1 MNRWEFKHSFAGY
14 IALALMVLVTSLW
27 TFWGVRAMCY
37 QGWWEAWYLRLPYF
51 ALAIVGLGLTLI
63 MVARPRAGGCL
74 IIVIGGAF
82 TAWWLWRISI
92 TAGLTLS
99 DVLSVLPFSGLL
111 VVAGVLSLVDGHY
124 RQRLRSEEG
133 WVPSKEWL
141 PRKLRYVLAI
151 AFPLLVAIVA
161 SILIPLTL
169 FPEISNQQDGTE
181 FFSDSDQFRNVC
193 VQFVRT
199 VAENHLDGQPT
210 QYPTELEI
218 KGNWQLDI
226 TIYYQ
231 GEITGAGGSKGEDE
245 TLSLTLEEA
254 TVNALEESQPKL
266 SKEDLEEVRFLV
278 TFSYPPH
285 FFTQADNLFRL
296 IPRFESDYYDYSH
309 SFCHDDRSFSFIEYD
324 GEGKELIEGLV
335 IIRSLDK
342 QLMVQEI
349 EQGKEFLF
357 RAMDE
362 DEHGFYKRYD
372 AESDY
377 FGSRLHTVYSAS
389 IIYTLLKVYDLDQD
403 ERILESIPEWGDF
416 LLSMQSKDEET
427 YGAFHYSYFPSS
439 GTKEERF
446 PVGTTALSIF
456 TLLDLYQRTG
466 DSRYLE
472 SAKLGG
478 DWLTTMQRPDG
489 IMYAYQNQ
497 SSGGKWVYGEKE
509 SLLYNGQVLSALS
522 RLYIITGETKYY
534 DAAERIAQHF
544 SARVEKEGC
553 FLGDDYRCKN
563 PISSAWVAMSLLD
576 FYQINKEDYY
586 KNIILKCSDD
596 LLKRQAKDIN
606 NPLYQGSWYRTYST
620 SGNGWLAEVMMTMY
634 RFCQEQ
640 NVDGCDKYKEAI
652 IRVILWIIQNTY
664 SEENT
669 FFLQEPEKAIG
680 GIFWNYENRYVRTD
694 SLCHALNAYVG
705 MMDDWEDG
713 TLLSLPEQPIG
724 VILSRLRR

>member
-1 MNRWEFKHSFAGY
+1 LAGY
-14 IALALMVLVTSLW
+14 IALAVMILVTSFW

-37 QGWWEAWYLRLPYF
+37 QGWWEAWYFRLPYL
-51 ALAIVGLGLTLI
+51 APAIVGLGLTLI
-63 MVARPRAGGCL
+63 MVARPRAGGSL
-74 IIVIGGAF
+74 VIVIGGAL
-82 TAWWLWRISI
+82 TVWWWWQISL
-92 TAGLTLS
+92 TAGLTP
-99 DVLSVLPFSGLL
+99 DKVLTTLPFSGLS
-111 VVAGVLSLVDGHY
+111 VVAGVLSLVDGHH

-133 WVPSKEWL
+133 QVLSKEWL
-141 PRKLRYVLAI
+141 PRRLRYVLAI
-151 AFPLLVAIVA
+151 ALPLLVAIAA

-169 FPEISNQQDGTE
+169 SPETSNQQDGTG
-181 FFSDSDQFRNVC
+181 FFRDGDQFRNSC
-193 VQFVRT
+193 VQFVRR
-199 VAENHLDGQPT
+199 VAENHLDGQLT

-218 KGNWQLDI
+218 KGNWEIDI
-226 TIYYQ
+226 TIYHQ
-231 GEITGAGGSKGEDE
+231 GEIRGAGGSKGEDE
-245 TLSLTLEEA
+245 VLSLTLEEA
-254 TVNALEESQPKL
+254 TVNALEESRQKL
-266 SKEDLEEVRFLV
+266 SKEDLEQARFLV

-285 FFTQADNLFRL
+285 FFTQVDNLVQL
-296 IPRFESDYYDYSH
+296 VPRFEYYYSH
-309 SFCHDDRSFSFIEYD
+309 PFCLDDRSFSFIEYD

-342 QLMVQEI
+342 QLMLQEI

-357 RAMDE
+357 RATDE

-372 AESDY
+372 PENDY
-377 FGSRLHTVYSAS
+377 FGSRLYTVYSAS
-389 IIYTLLKVYDLDQD
+389 IIYTLLKIYDFDQD
-403 ERILESIPEWGDF
+403 ERILQGIPEWGDF

-439 GTKEERF
+439 GSKEESF

-456 TLLDLYQRTG
+456 TLLDLYERTD

-489 IMYAYQNQ
+489 IMYAYKNP
-497 SSGGKWVYGEKE
+497 SSGGEWVYGENE

-522 RLYIITGETKYY
+522 RLYLATGISRYY
-534 DAAERIAQHF
+534 DTAQRIAQHF

-553 FLGDDYRCKN
+553 FLGDDYRWKN

-576 FYQINKEDYY
+576 FYKINKEDYY
-586 KNIILKCSDD
+586 KNIILRCSDE

-606 NPLYQGSWYRTYST
+606 NPLYHGSWYRAYST

-640 NVDGCDKYKEAI
+640 NVCGCDRYKEAI
-652 IRVILWIIQNTY
+652 IRVIRWIIQNTY

-669 FFLQEPEKAIG
+669 FFLREPEKAIG
-680 GIFWNYENRYVRTD
+680 GIFWNYEDKYVRTD
-694 SLCHALNAYVG
+694 SLCHALNAYAG

-713 TLLSLPEQPIG
+713 TLLSLSEQPIG
-724 VILSRLRR
+724 VILSRLRG

>member
-1 MNRWEFKHSFAGY
+1 MNRWEFKHRFAGY
-14 IALALMVLVTSLW
+14 IALAVMVLVTSLW

-51 ALAIVGLGLTLI
+51 ALAIVCLGLTLI
-63 MVARPRAGGCL
+63 MLARPRAGGWL
-74 IIVIGGAF
+74 IIIIGGAF
-82 TAWWLWRISI
+82 TAWWWWCISV

-99 DVLSVLPFSGLL
+99 DILSVLPFSGLL
-111 VVAGVLSLVDGHY
+111 VVAGVLSLVDGQY

-133 WVPSKEWL
+133 RVSSKEWL

-151 AFPLLVAIVA
+151 ALPLLVAIAA
-161 SILIPLTL
+161 SILIPLSL

-181 FFSDSDQFRNVC
+181 VYRDSDQFRNLC

-199 VAENHLDGQPT
+199 VAENHLGGQPT

-218 KGNWQLDI
+218 KGNWELDI
-226 TIYYQ
+226 TIYHQ
-231 GEITGAGGSKGEDE
+231 GEIKGAGGSKGEDE
-245 TLSLTLEEA
+245 ILSLTLEEA
-254 TVNALEESQPKL
+254 TLNALEEAHQKL

-342 QLMVQEI
+342 QLMLQKI
-349 EQGKEFLF
+349 EKGKEFLF

-362 DEHGFYKRYD
+362 DEYGFYKRYD
-372 AESDY
+372 TLNDD
-377 FGSRLHTVYSAS
+377 FGIRLHTVYSAS
-389 IIYTLLKVYDLDQD
+389 IIYTLLKIYDFDQD
-403 ERILESIPEWGDF
+403 ERILEGIPKWGDF

-427 YGAFHYSYFPSS
+427 YGAFHYSYYPPS
-439 GTKEERF
+439 GKKEGSF

-456 TLLDLYQRTG
+456 TLLDLYERTD

-489 IMYAYQNQ
+489 IMYAYKDQL
-497 SSGGKWVYGEKE
+497 GKKWVYGEKE

-606 NPLYQGSWYRTYST
+606 HPLYLGSWYRVYST
-620 SGNGWLAEVMMTMY
+620 SGNGWLAEVMMEMY

-640 NVDGCDKYKEAI
+640 NMDGCDKYKEAI

-669 FFLQEPEKAIG
+669 FFLKEPEKAIG

-713 TLLSLPEQPIG
+713 TLLSLSEQPIG

>member
-1 MNRWEFKHSFAGY
+1 MNRWKFKHWVAGY
-14 IALALMVLVTSLW
+14 IALAVMVLVTSLW
-27 TFWGVRAMCY
+27 IFWAVRAMSY
-37 QGWWEAWYLRLPYF
+37 QGWWEAWYFRLPYL
-51 ALAIVGLGLTLI
+51 APAIVGLGLTLI
-63 MVARPRAGGCL
+63 MVARPRAGGWL
-74 IIVIGGAF
+74 TIVIGGAF
-82 TAWWLWRISI
+82 TAWWWHTLV
-92 TAGLTLS
+92 TAGLTLGQ
-99 DVLSVLPFSGLL
+99 VLSILPFSGLL
-111 VVAGVLSLVDGHY
+111 VVAGVLSFVDGHY

-133 WVPSKEWL
+133 RVPPKEWL

-151 AFPLLVAIVA
+151 ALPLLVAIIA
-161 SILIPLTL
+161 SILIPLSL
-169 FPEISNQQDGTE
+169 FPETSNQQDGIG
-181 FFSDSDQFRNVC
+181 FFRDSDQFRNLC

-199 VAENHLDGQPT
+199 VAENHLGGQPT

-218 KGNWQLDI
+218 KGNWELDI

-231 GEITGAGGSKGEDE
+231 GEIVGAGGSKGEDE
-245 TLSLTLEEA
+245 MLSLTLEQA
-254 TVNALEESQPKL
+254 TVNALEESQQKL
-266 SKEDLEEVRFLV
+266 SKEDLDEVRFLV
-278 TFSYPPH
+278 TFYYPPG
-285 FFTQADNLFRL
+285 FFTQVDNLFQL
-296 IPRFESDYYDYSH
+296 IPRFEYDYSH
-309 SFCHDDRSFSFIEYD
+309 SFCLDARSFSFIEYE
-324 GEGKELIEGLV
+324 GEGKELVEGLV

-342 QLMVQEI
+342 QLMLQEI

-362 DEHGFYKRYD
+362 DEHGFYKKYD
-372 AESDY
+372 TENDY
-377 FGSRLHTVYSAS
+377 FGSRLYTVYSAS
-389 IIYTLLKVYDLDQD
+389 IIYTLLKIYDFDQD
-403 ERILESIPEWGDF
+403 ERILEGIPEWGDF

-427 YGAFHYSYFPSS
+427 YGAFHYSYYPSS
-439 GTKEERF
+439 GTKEESF

-456 TLLDLYQRTG
+456 TLLDLYQRTD

-489 IMYAYQNQ
+489 IMYAYKNQ
-497 SSGGKWVYGEKE
+497 SSGVRWVYGENE

-522 RLYIITGETKYY
+522 RLYIITGETRYY

-553 FLGDDYRCKN
+553 FLGDDYRWAN

-576 FYQINKEDYY
+576 FYKINEEDYY
-586 KNIILKCSDD
+586 KNIILKCSAE

-606 NPLYQGSWYRTYST
+606 NPLYNGSWYRAYST

-652 IRVILWIIQNTY
+652 IGVIRWIIQNTY
-664 SEENT
+664 SQENT
-669 FFLQEPEKAIG
+669 FFLKEPEKAIG
-680 GIFWNYENRYVRTD
+680 GIFWNYEDRYVRTD
-694 SLCHALNAYVG
+694 SLCHALNAYAG

-713 TLLSLPEQPIG
+713 TLLSLPEQPIW
-724 VILSRLRR
+724 VTLSRLRG

>member
-1 MNRWEFKHSFAGY
+1 MNRRKFEHWVAGY
-14 IALALMVLVTSLW
+14 IGLAVMALVTSLW
-27 TFWGVRAMCY
+27 TFWGVRAMSY
-37 QGWWEAWYLRLPYF
+37 QGWWEAWYFRLPYL
-51 ALAIVGLGLTLI
+51 APAIVGLGLTLI

-74 IIVIGGAF
+74 VIVIGGAF
-82 TAWWLWRISI
+82 TGWWWWLISV

-99 DVLSVLPFSGLL
+99 QALSVLPFSGLL

-124 RQRLRSEEG
+124 RRRLRSEEG
-133 WVPSKEWL
+133 WSPSKEWL

-151 AFPLLVAIVA
+151 GLPLLVAIAA
-161 SILIPLTL
+161 SILLPLTL
-169 FPEISNQQDGTE
+169 FPEISDQQDGTE
-181 FFSDSDQFRNVC
+181 VYTDSDQFRNIC

-210 QYPTELEI
+210 QYPAELEI
-218 KGNWQLDI
+218 KGSWELDI
-226 TIYYQ
+226 TIYHQ
-231 GEITGAGGSKGEDE
+231 GEIKGAGGSKGEDE
-245 TLSLTLEEA
+245 ILSLTLEEA
-254 TVNALEESQPKL
+254 TLNALEEAHSKFT
-266 SKEDLEEVRFLV
+266 KEDLEEVTFLV

-285 FFTQADNLFRL
+285 FFTQVDNLFQL
-296 IPRFESDYYDYSH
+296 IPRFFEYDYSH
-309 SFCHDDRSFSFIEYD
+309 SFCLDDRSFSFIEYE
-324 GEGKELIEGLV
+324 GEGKEFVEGLV

-342 QLMVQEI
+342 QLMLQKI

-357 RAMDE
+357 RAMHE
-362 DEHGFYKRYD
+362 DEHGFYKKYD
-372 AESDY
+372 TENDY

-389 IIYTLLKVYDLDQD
+389 IIYTLLKIYDFDQD
-403 ERILESIPEWGDF
+403 ERILEGIPEWGDF

-427 YGAFHYSYFPSS
+427 YGAFHYSYYPSS
-439 GTKEERF
+439 GTKEGSF

-456 TLLDLYQRTG
+456 TLLDLYERTD

-489 IMYAYQNQ
+489 IMYAYKNQ
-497 SSGGKWVYGEKE
+497 YSGGEWAYGENE

-522 RLYIITGETKYY
+522 RLYMITGETRYY
-534 DAAERIAQHF
+534 DAAEGIAQHF

-553 FLGDDYRCKN
+553 FLGDDYRWAN

-576 FYQINKEDYY
+576 FYQINKEDYH

-606 NPLYQGSWYRTYST
+606 HPLYHGSWYRAYST
-620 SGNGWLAEVMMTMY
+620 SGNGWLAEVMMEMY

-640 NVDGCDKYKEAI
+640 NMDGCDEYKEAI
-652 IRVILWIIQNTY
+652 VRVIRWVIQNTY

-669 FFLQEPEKAIG
+669 FFLKEPEKAIG

-694 SLCHALNAYVG
+694 SLCHALNAYAG

-724 VILSRLRR
+724 VILSRLRG